1 VSDGK
6 NVKEVGGLSEKLEA
20 VVERIVNKLDEL
32 DKRISA
38 LESGKTLKK
47 TEKKTGEVKTSK
59 FTMNVNKA
67 RKGVGIAIRFEKFV
81 KIENNVAYVVL
92 NEDEARNFIKS
103 LYREITNV
111 LNGTNGMNGKT
122 SKNTERKTSYKKKS
136 SVKIVEE

>member
-1 VSDGK
+1 MSDGK

>member
-1 VSDGK
+1 M
-6 NVKEVGGLSEKLEA
+6 NEKLEA
-20 VVERIVNKLDEL
+20 VLERIVNKLDEL
-32 DKRISA
+32 DKRISV

-47 TEKKTGEVKTSK
+47 VEKKAGEVKTSK
-59 FTMNVNKA
+59 FTMNVNRA
-67 RKGVGIAIRFEKFV
+67 RKGVGIAIKFEKFV

-111 LNGTNGMNGKT
+111 LNGTNGINGKT
-122 SKNTERKTSYKKKS
+122 SKNTERKASYKRKT

>member
-1 VSDGK
+1 M
-6 NVKEVGGLSEKLEA
+6 SEKLEA
-20 VVERIVNKLDEL
+20 VLERIVNKLDEL

>member
-1 VSDGK
+1 VSDRK
-6 NVKEVGGLSEKLEA
+6 NVKEVCGLSKELKEVL
-20 VVERIVNKLDEL
+20 ERIESKLDDL

-38 LESGKTLKK
+38 LERGQPSKRTK
-47 TEKKTGEVKTSK
+47 KKTGEVKTSK
-59 FTMNVNKA
+59 FTMNVNRA

-81 KIENNVAYVVL
+81 KVENNVAYVVL

-111 LNGTNGMNGKT
+111 LNGANGMNGKT
-122 SKNTERKTSYKKKS
+122 SKNTEKKASYRKKT

>member
-1 VSDGK
+1 MSDGK

-20 VVERIVNKLDEL
+20 VLERIVNKLDEL

>member
-1 VSDGK
+1 MSEEL
-6 NVKEVGGLSEKLEA
+6 KEVL
-20 VVERIVNKLDEL
+20 ERIESKLDDL

-38 LESGKTLKK
+38 LERGQPSKRTK
-47 TEKKTGEVKTSK
+47 KKTGEVKTSK
-59 FTMNVNKA
+59 FTMNVNRA

-81 KIENNVAYVVL
+81 KVENNVAYVVL

-111 LNGTNGMNGKT
+111 LNGANGMNGKT
-122 SKNTERKTSYKKKS
+122 SKNTEKKASYRKKT

>member
-1 VSDGK
+1 MSK
-6 NVKEVGGLSEKLEA
+6 ELKEVL
-20 VVERIVNKLDEL
+20 ERIESKLDDL

-38 LESGKTLKK
+38 LERGQPSKRTK
-47 TEKKTGEVKTSK
+47 KKTGEVKTSK
-59 FTMNVNKA
+59 FTMNVNRA

-81 KIENNVAYVVL
+81 KVENNVAYVVL

-111 LNGTNGMNGKT
+111 LNGANGMNGKT
-122 SKNTERKTSYKKKS
+122 SKNTEKKASYRKKT

>member
-20 VVERIVNKLDEL
+20 VLERIVNKLDEL